1 MHHHCMTSRISI
13 AALVLLAFFF
23 GVADPAFP
31 QDSEPPD
38 GHGMVVL
45 LTDYGSDSIY
55 VGILK
60 GAIYKKFPGAR
71 VDAITNAV
79 PPYDIASGAY
89 LLAEAAPE
97 YPKGTVFCCVVDPGV
112 GTERKSIAIATKS
125 GHYFVAPD
133 NGLLTVVADRLGLN
147 GIRECTN
154 QELWRDA
161 VTSTVF
167 HGRDIYGPVSASLAS
182 GVSFDSVGNL
192 LDTMVRVEHP
202 AATVDGNTIRGA
214 VMRTDPYGNLVTTIT
229 RSDLEKAGMA
239 RGDTLIVTIGTITWT
254 APFVTTYANV
264 PKGDRLVVLQSSG
277 FVECAINQGSLAEA
291 VQAEAH
297 TPVTLKKGE

>member
-1 MHHHCMTSRISI
+1 MYRVPPPFRLLATSIVLAVLI
-13 AALVLLAFFF
+13 AAPVLA
-23 GVADPAFP
+23 
-31 QDSEPPD
+31 QED
-38 GHGMVVL
+38 GSSPGTGMVVL

-60 GAIYKKFPGAR
+60 GAIYKKFPNAR

-112 GTERKSIAIATKS
+112 GTERKSIAIKTNS

-133 NGLLTVVADRLGLN
+133 NGLLTVVADRLGLAA
-147 GIRECTN
+147 IRECTN
-154 QELWRDA
+154 QDLWRDK

-167 HGRDIYGPVSASLAS
+167 HGRDIYGPVSASFAS
-182 GVSFDSVGNL
+182 GVSFEAVGETLDS
-192 LDTMVRVEHP
+192 MVRIELPSAV
-202 AATVDGNTIRGA
+202 VDGDTIRGA
-214 VMRTDPYGNLVTTIT
+214 VMRADPYGNLVTTIT
-229 RSDLEKAGMA
+229 RSDLEKLGIA
-239 RGDTLIVTIGTITWT
+239 RGQTLSVTIGSITWA

-277 FVECAINQGSLAEA
+277 FVECAINQASLADA

-297 TPVTLKKGE
+297 TPVTLKKAD

>member
-1 MHHHCMTSRISI
+1 MYRVPPPFRLLATSIVLAVLI
-13 AALVLLAFFF
+13 AAPVLA
-23 GVADPAFP
+23 
-31 QDSEPPD
+31 QED
-38 GHGMVVL
+38 GSSPGTGMVVL

-60 GAIYKKFPGAR
+60 GAIYKKFPNAR

-112 GTERKSIAIATKS
+112 GTERKSIAIKTDS

-133 NGLLTVVADRLGLN
+133 NGLLTVVADRLGLAA
-147 GIRECTN
+147 IRECTN
-154 QELWRDA
+154 QDLWRDK

-182 GVSFDSVGNL
+182 GVKFEVVGEV
-192 LDTMVRVEHP
+192 LDTMVRVELP
-202 AATVDGNTIRGA
+202 SAVVEGDAIQGT
-214 VMRTDPYGNLVTTIT
+214 VMRADPYGNLVTTIT
-229 RSDLEKAGMA
+229 RSDLEKLGIS
-239 RGDTLIVTIGTITWT
+239 RGQTLTVTIGSITWT

-277 FVECAINQGSLAEA
+277 FVECAINQASLADA

-297 TPVTLKKGE
+297 TPVTLKKAD

>member
-1 MHHHCMTSRISI
+1 MPVAVVRVSLAILFVAVAITVPAVRAL
-13 AALVLLAFFF
+13 AADHAK
-23 GVADPAFP
+23 PN
-31 QDSEPPD
+31 
-38 GHGMVVL
+38 GMVIL
-45 LTDYGSDSIY
+45 LNDYGTDSIY

-60 GAIYKKFPGAR
+60 GAIYKQFIDAR
-71 VDAITNAV
+71 VDTITCAV

-112 GTERKSIAIATKS
+112 GTERKSVAIETKS

-133 NGLLTVVADRLGLN
+133 NGLLTVVGDRLGIS

-154 QELWRDA
+154 QMLWRDR

-167 HGRDIYGPVSASLAS
+167 HGRDIYGPVSAALAK
-182 GVSFDSVGNL
+182 GTSFEDIGEA
-192 LDTMVRVEHP
+192 LDNIVRIELT
-202 AATVDGNTIRGA
+202 AAVVDGETVRGS
-214 VMRTDPYGNLVTTIT
+214 VMRADPYGNLVTTIT
-229 RSDLEKAGMA
+229 RSDLEKLGIA
-239 RGDTLIVTIGTITWT
+239 RGDVLDVTIGATTWT

-277 FVECAINQGSLAEA
+277 FVECAINQGNLAETITA
-291 VQAEAH
+291 APHA
-297 TPVTLKKGE
+297 PVTIGKSK